1 MSEIWKSPFD
11 ERDVRLE
18 QDEPLYNGFFRL
30 HRLTLSH
37 PRFEGGRV
45 RIQREILDR
54 GDAVCVLLYDPKA
67 DAVILVEQFRAG
79 ALGKTE
85 SPWLLELVAGIVEPG
100 ESVEDVARRESVE
113 EAGVE
118 LGPVFPITGYLPSP
132 GGCDEWIDLVCAL
145 VDSRGVG
152 GVHGLE
158 TEGED
163 IRVHVIGV
171 QDAFALV
178 RENRLRNAAAI
189 IALQWLELNHGRL
202 QQMRVSDET

>member
-54 GDAVCVLLYDPKA
+54 GDAVCVLLYDPQA
-67 DAVILVEQFRAG
+67 DAVVLVEQFRAG

>member
-54 GDAVCVLLYDPKA
+54 GNAVCVLLYDPKA

>member
-1 MSEIWKSPFD
+1 MSENWAPTFD

-18 QDEPLYNGFFRL
+18 RDEPLYQGFFRL

-54 GDAVCVLLYDPKA
+54 GDAVCVLMYDPVA

-79 ALGKTE
+79 ALGKAG

-100 ESVEDVARRESVE
+100 ETPDDVARRESVE
-113 EAGVE
+113 EAGVA
-118 LGPVFPITGYLPSP
+118 LGQVFPITGYLPSP
-132 GGCDEWIDLVCAL
+132 GGCDEWIELVCAL
-145 VDSRGVG
+145 VDSRGAG

-158 TEGED
+158 SEGED
-163 IRVHVIGV
+163 IRVHVISAT
-171 QDAFALV
+171 DAFALV
-178 RENRLRNAAAI
+178 RDNKLMNAAAI
-189 IALQWLELNHGRL
+189 IGLQWLELNHGRL
-202 QQMRVSDET
+202 QQMRMSDET

>member
-1 MSEIWKSPFD
+1 MSERWQPSFD

-18 QDEPLYNGFFRL
+18 QDEPLYDGFFRL
-30 HRLTLSH
+30 HRLSLSH
-37 PRFEGGRV
+37 PKFEGGRV

-54 GDAVCVLLYDPKA
+54 GDAVCVLLYDPA
-67 DAVILVEQFRAG
+67 RDAVVLVEQFRAG

-100 ESVEDVARRESVE
+100 ESAEAVARRESQE

-132 GGCDEWIDLVCAL
+132 GGCDEWIDLMCAL
-145 VDSRGVG
+145 VDAQAAG
-152 GVHGLE
+152 GVHGLDS
-158 TEGED
+158 EGED
-163 IRVHVIGV
+163 IKVHVIAA

-202 QQMRVSDET
+202 QAMRVSDEA

>member
-1 MSEIWKSPFD
+1 MSKRWQPSFD

-18 QDEPLYNGFFRL
+18 QDEPLYDGFFRL
-30 HRLTLSH
+30 HRLSLSH
-37 PRFEGGRV
+37 PKFEGGRV

-54 GDAVCVLLYDPKA
+54 GDAVCVLLYDPVR
-67 DAVILVEQFRAG
+67 DAVVLVEQFRAG

-100 ESVEDVARRESVE
+100 ESAEAVARRESQE

-132 GGCDEWIDLVCAL
+132 GGCDEWIDLMCAL
-145 VDSRGVG
+145 VDAQAAG
-152 GVHGLE
+152 GIHGLDS
-158 TEGED
+158 EGED
-163 IRVHVIGV
+163 IKVHVIAA

-178 RENRLRNAAAI
+178 SENRLRNAAAI

-202 QQMRVSDET
+202 QAMRVSDEA

>member
-54 GDAVCVLLYDPKA
+54 GNAVCVLLYDPQA

>member
-67 DAVILVEQFRAG
+67 DAVVLVEQFRAG

>member
-1 MSEIWKSPFD
+1 MSENWTPAFD

-18 QDEPLYNGFFRL
+18 QDEPLYQGFFRL

-54 GDAVCVLLYDPKA
+54 GDAVCVLLYDPVA
-67 DAVILVEQFRAG
+67 DAVVMVEQFRAG
-79 ALGKTE
+79 ALGKTN
-85 SPWLLELVAGIVEPG
+85 SPWLLELVAGIVESG
-100 ESVEDVARRESVE
+100 ETAEDVARRESVE

-118 LGPVFPITGYLPSP
+118 LGPIFPITGYLPSP

-158 TEGED
+158 HEGED
-163 IRVHVIGV
+163 IRVHVISAT
-171 QDAFALV
+171 DAFTLV
-178 RENRLRNAAAI
+178 RENRLMNAAAI
-189 IALQWLELNHGRL
+189 MGLQWLELNHGRL
-202 QQMRVSDET
+202 QQMRMSDET

>member
-1 MSEIWKSPFD
+1 MSERWQPSFD

-18 QDEPLYNGFFRL
+18 QDEPLYDGFFRL
-30 HRLTLSH
+30 HRLSLSH
-37 PRFEGGRV
+37 PKFEGGRV

-54 GDAVCVLLYDPKA
+54 GDAVCVLLYDPA
-67 DAVILVEQFRAG
+67 RDAVVLVEQFRAG

-100 ESVEDVARRESVE
+100 ESAETVARRESQE

-132 GGCDEWIDLVCAL
+132 GGCDEWIDLMCAL
-145 VDSRGVG
+145 VDAQAAG
-152 GVHGLE
+152 GVHGLDS
-158 TEGED
+158 EGED
-163 IRVHVIGV
+163 IKVHVIAA

-178 RENRLRNAAAI
+178 RESRLRNAAAI

-202 QQMRVSDET
+202 QAMRVSDEA

>member
-1 MSEIWKSPFD
+1 MSENWTPAFD

-18 QDEPLYNGFFRL
+18 QDEPLYQGFFRL

-54 GDAVCVLLYDPKA
+54 GDAVCVLLYDPVA
-67 DAVILVEQFRAG
+67 DAVVMVEQFRAG
-79 ALGKTE
+79 ALGKTG
-85 SPWLLELVAGIVEPG
+85 SPWLLELVAGIVESG
-100 ESVEDVARRESVE
+100 ETAEDVARRESVE

-118 LGPVFPITGYLPSP
+118 LGPIFPITGYLPSP

-158 TEGED
+158 HEGED
-163 IRVHVIGV
+163 IRVHVISAT
-171 QDAFALV
+171 DAFALV
-178 RENRLRNAAAI
+178 RENRLMNAAAI
-189 IALQWLELNHGRL
+189 MGLQWLELNHGRL
-202 QQMRVSDET
+202 QQMRMSDET

>member
-1 MSEIWKSPFD
+1 MSETWTPAFD

-18 QDEPLYNGFFRL
+18 QDEPLYQGFFRL
-30 HRLTLSH
+30 HKLTLSH

-45 RIQREILDR
+45 RIEREILDR
-54 GDAVCVLLYDPKA
+54 GDAVCVLLYDPVA
-67 DAVILVEQFRAG
+67 DAVVMVEQFRAG
-79 ALGKTE
+79 ALGKTN

-100 ESVEDVARRESVE
+100 ETAEDVARRESVE

-158 TEGED
+158 HEGED
-163 IRVHVIGV
+163 IRVHVISAA
-171 QDAFALV
+171 DAFALV
-178 RENRLRNAAAI
+178 RENRLMNAAAI
-189 IALQWLELNHGRL
+189 MGLQWLELNHGRL
-202 QQMRVSDET
+202 QQMRMSDET

>member
-1 MSEIWKSPFD
+1 MSKTWTPAFD

-18 QDEPLYNGFFRL
+18 QDEPLYQGFFRL
-30 HRLTLSH
+30 HKLTLSH

-45 RIQREILDR
+45 RIEREILDR
-54 GDAVCVLLYDPKA
+54 GDAVCVLLYDPVA
-67 DAVILVEQFRAG
+67 DAVVMVEQFRAG
-79 ALGKTE
+79 ALGKTN

-100 ESVEDVARRESVE
+100 ETAEDVARRESVE

-145 VDSRGVG
+145 VDSRGIG

-158 TEGED
+158 HEGED
-163 IRVHVIGV
+163 IRVHVISAA
-171 QDAFALV
+171 DAFALV
-178 RENRLRNAAAI
+178 RENRLMNAAAI
-189 IALQWLELNHGRL
+189 MGLQWLELNHGRL
-202 QQMRVSDET
+202 QQMRMFDET

>member
-1 MSEIWKSPFD
+1 MSETWTPAFD

-18 QDEPLYNGFFRL
+18 QDEPLYQGFFRL
-30 HRLTLSH
+30 HKLTLSH

-45 RIQREILDR
+45 RIEREILDR
-54 GDAVCVLLYDPKA
+54 GDAVCVLLYDPVA
-67 DAVILVEQFRAG
+67 DAVVMVEQFRAG
-79 ALGKTE
+79 ALGKTN

-100 ESVEDVARRESVE
+100 ETAEDVARRESVE

-158 TEGED
+158 HEGED
-163 IRVHVIGV
+163 IRVHVISAA
-171 QDAFALV
+171 DAFALV
-178 RENRLRNAAAI
+178 RENRLMNAAAI
-189 IALQWLELNHGRL
+189 MGLQWLELNHGRL
-202 QQMRVSDET
+202 QQMRMFDET

>member
-45 RIQREILDR
+45 CIQREILDR
-54 GDAVCVLLYDPKA
+54 GDAVCVLLYDPRA
-67 DAVILVEQFRAG
+67 DAVVLVEQFRAG
-79 ALGKTE
+79 ALGKAE

-100 ESVEDVARRESVE
+100 ESAEDVARRESLE

-145 VDSRGVG
+145 LDSRGVG

-163 IRVHVIGV
+163 IRVHVIAAR
-171 QDAFALV
+171 DAFTLV

>member
-1 MSEIWKSPFD
+1 MSENWTPAFD

-18 QDEPLYNGFFRL
+18 QDEPLYQGFFRL

-54 GDAVCVLLYDPKA
+54 GDAVCVLLYDPVA
-67 DAVILVEQFRAG
+67 DAVVMVEQFRAG
-79 ALGKTE
+79 ALGKTG
-85 SPWLLELVAGIVEPG
+85 SPWLLELVAGIVESG
-100 ESVEDVARRESVE
+100 ETAEDVARRESVE

-118 LGPVFPITGYLPSP
+118 LGPIFPITGYLPSP

-158 TEGED
+158 HEGED
-163 IRVHVIGV
+163 IRVHVISAT
-171 QDAFALV
+171 DAFTLV
-178 RENRLRNAAAI
+178 RENRLMNAAAI
-189 IALQWLELNHGRL
+189 MGLQWLELNHGRL
-202 QQMRVSDET
+202 QQMRMSDET